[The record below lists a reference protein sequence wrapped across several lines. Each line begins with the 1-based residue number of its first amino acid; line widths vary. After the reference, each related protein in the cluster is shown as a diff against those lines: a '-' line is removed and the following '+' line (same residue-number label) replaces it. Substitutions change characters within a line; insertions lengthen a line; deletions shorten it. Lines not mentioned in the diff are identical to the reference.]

1 MRTFLSCIVSLLI
14 LIQVAVAQPVTIA
27 PKFRVG
33 QVLQLE
39 LKKTR
44 EDNRAGRLTGTSR
57 TPITLRVLKADAN
70 GFVVDWIPGETKF
83 EDPAQAS
90 NPILQFASKI
100 LKDVHM
106 EAMLNSSGAFQ
117 RLRNQTA
124 VEAKMQ
130 VAVDN
135 LMGKLAESIPEPR
148 RQQTSEAMG
157 RLVTPKVL
165 IAAATKEVQLYFAL
179 YGIEIEK
186 GKPFDGKVDV
196 PNPLGEGSLPSQIRI
211 ELKETDPGLEEVQ
224 LSLEQRYDSDAL
236 LSLLPAALGAIGS
249 RLASAERL
257 RSGSLLDTGQFTFN
271 TKSGCMQRIFHE
283 RTATMGQVRRLDR
296 TEISLLKSE

>member
-44 EDNRAGRLTGTSR
+44 EDNRAGRLDGTSR
-57 TPITLRVLKADAN
+57 TPVTLRVLKVDAN

-83 EDPAQAS
+83 DDPAQAS
-90 NPILQFASKI
+90 NPILEFASKI

-117 RLRNQTA
+117 RLRNQTD

-130 VAVDN
+130 LAVDN
-135 LMGKLAESIPEPR
+135 LVGKLAESIPETR
-148 RQQTSEAMG
+148 RQQT
-157 RLVTPKVL
+157 L
-165 IAAATKEVQLYFAL
+165 
-179 YGIEIEK
+179 
-186 GKPFDGKVDV
+186 
-196 PNPLGEGSLPSQIRI
+196 
-211 ELKETDPGLEEVQ
+211 
-224 LSLEQRYDSDAL
+224 
-236 LSLLPAALGAIGS
+236 
-249 RLASAERL
+249 
-257 RSGSLLDTGQFTFN
+257 
-271 TKSGCMQRIFHE
+271 
-283 RTATMGQVRRLDR
+283 
-296 TEISLLKSE
+296 

>member
-39 LKKTR
+39 LKNTR
-44 EDNRAGRLTGTSR
+44 EDNRAGRPTGTSK
-57 TPITLRVLKADAN
+57 TPITIRVLKADAN
-70 GFVVDWIPGETKF
+70 GFVVDWIQAETKF

-90 NPILQFASKI
+90 NPVFQFASKA
-100 LKDVHM
+100 LKDLHM
-106 EAMLNSSGAFQ
+106 EAILNSGGAFQ
-117 RLRNQTA
+117 RLRNQA
-124 VEAKMQ
+124 FVEAKMQ
-130 VAVDN
+130 VALDG
-135 LMGKLAESIPEPR
+135 LMGKFAESIPEPR

-157 RLVTPKVL
+157 RLVTPKLL
-165 IAAATKEVQLYFAL
+165 IAAVSKEVQLYFAL

-296 TEISLLKSE
+296 TEICLLKSE